1 MMDFELIL
9 KLMFVGVIEVVLLV
23 YMWGR
28 ILNDVFI
35 VLDEVQNIMVEQM
48 KMFFICLGFGF
59 KVVVIGDVIQIDL
72 LGGVWLGLWVVVDI
86 FEDIDDIYIVE
97 LISVDV
103 VCYCLV
109 LEIVDVYVWYEE
121 FGLGLN
127 WVVWWVFGVC
137 GC

>member
-1 MMDFELIL
+1 
-9 KLMFVGVIEVVLLV
+9 
-23 YMWGR
+23 MWGR